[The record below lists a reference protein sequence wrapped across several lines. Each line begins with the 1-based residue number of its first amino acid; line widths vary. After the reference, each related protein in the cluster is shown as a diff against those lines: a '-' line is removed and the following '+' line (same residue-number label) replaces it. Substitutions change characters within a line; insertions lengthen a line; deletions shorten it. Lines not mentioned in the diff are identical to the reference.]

1 MNVAHDLR
9 SVDAERRAAVALDV
23 VSTSRRQWQREHRRP
38 SALTPREALAALQFE
53 ALLVWTAAANVRNN
67 IILTDTDFDRLALSC
82 RWIDSICAEVLR

>member
-1 MNVAHDLR
+1 VSTADGIQG
-9 SVDAERRAAVALDV
+9 VDPERRAAVALDM

-67 IILTDTDFDRLALSC
+67 ILLTDGDFDRLSLSC